1 MTTAEIEER
10 NHLAMV
16 TDRLRQALEALE
28 SRLTTYARNVQ
39 EQKKYFWESK
49 TGMDSAEKAF
59 TRQAIDQA
67 ALTGEAVL
75 NHRKRVRKLLLSP
88 YFGRFDFAR
97 NGGARREA
105 VYVGVHH
112 FTDEAERKTLVY
124 DWRAPISTMF
134 YDYEIGPASYEA
146 PSGEIDGEILLKRQ
160 FRIRDGR
167 MEFMLETALN
177 IVDDVLQQELSRASE
192 DRMKQIV
199 ATIQREQ
206 NAIIRNDEAPELIIQ
221 GVAGSGK
228 TSIAL
233 HRIAY
238 LLYRYKESL
247 TSKDILIIS
256 PNRVF
261 ADYISNVLP
270 ELGEASVTEISM
282 ETLAAELLDHKIPF
296 QTFYEQTALLL
307 ENQDEGV
314 RRRIEV
320 KSSPQFLDLLNEY
333 VDHVEE
339 RCFHAQDV
347 SIGGHVVPAG
357 SIDQAFRRERG
368 IAVKERIGSVVAAVE
383 HHVGIRLYY
392 DMTAAEKSALTKQV
406 RKMYR
411 RASLR
416 TTYKGMFAWMKEP
429 TLLKSAND
437 CKLEYADVF
446 PLIYLKLRLEG
457 IDSERRKVKHLLI
470 DEMQDYTPVQYAVIA
485 KLFSCRKTIL
495 GDAKQAVNPYSSS
508 PGEQIQRVFRQS
520 SYVKLSRSYRSTWEI
535 SRFAQRISPDPD
547 LVAMERHGE
556 QPQIAPCKD
565 ASEETRFVIQLAR
578 GFQGSGFNTLG
589 IICKTQSQT
598 GQLSQEIRAAG
609 VDAHLL
615 TEESSFFGR
624 GITIM
629 TAHMAKGLEFDEV
642 IVPNVTDE
650 NYHTPMDR
658 NLLYVACTR
667 AMHKLTLT
675 FAGALTPLI
684 EAQAPQAN

>member
-206 NAIIRNDEAPELIIQ
+206 NAIIRNDEAQELIIQ

-270 ELGEASVTEISM
+270 ELGEESVTEISM
-282 ETLAAELLDHKIPF
+282 ETLASELLDHKIPF

-307 ENQDEGV
+307 ENHDEGM

-320 KSSPQFLDLLNEY
+320 KSSPQFPDLLNEY
-333 VDHVEE
+333 VNHVEDT
-339 RCFHAQDV
+339 CFR
-347 SIGGHVVPAG
+347 AG
-357 SIDQAFRRERG
+357 
-368 IAVKERIGSVVAAVE
+368 
-383 HHVGIRLYY
+383 RL
-392 DMTAAEKSALTKQV
+392 DW
-406 RKMYR
+406 R
-411 RASLR
+411 LR
-416 TTYKGMFAWMKEP
+416 SPG
-429 TLLKSAND
+429 
-437 CKLEYADVF
+437 
-446 PLIYLKLRLEG
+446 LIYRPG
-457 IDSERRKVKHLLI
+457 VQQRAGRHTERTHS
-470 DEMQDYTPVQYAVIA
+470 Q
-485 KLFSCRKTIL
+485 CR
-495 GDAKQAVNPYSSS
+495 
-508 PGEQIQRVFRQS
+508 
-520 SYVKLSRSYRSTWEI
+520 
-535 SRFAQRISPDPD
+535 
-547 LVAMERHGE
+547 
-556 QPQIAPCKD
+556 
-565 ASEETRFVIQLAR
+565 R
-578 GFQGSGFNTLG
+578 G
-589 IICKTQSQT
+589 C
-598 GQLSQEIRAAG
+598 
-609 VDAHLL
+609 
-615 TEESSFFGR
+615 
-624 GITIM
+624 
-629 TAHMAKGLEFDEV
+629 
-642 IVPNVTDE
+642 
-650 NYHTPMDR
+650 
-658 NLLYVACTR
+658 
-667 AMHKLTLT
+667 
-675 FAGALTPLI
+675 
-684 EAQAPQAN
+684 